1 MKIILNLTKKE
12 ILILSKT
19 IADTAR
25 KSKFNTV
32 SLKEISNLSQDEK
45 DYHSNLISIF
55 NQISLSVQSQGGL

>member
-1 MKIILNLTKKE
+1 MKITLNLTKKE

-55 NQISLSVQSQGGL
+55 NQIS

>member
-1 MKIILNLTKKE
+1 MKITLNLTKRE

-25 KSKFNTV
+25 KTKFNTV

-45 DYHSNLISIF
+45 DYHSDLVSIF
-55 NQISLSVQSQGGL
+55 NQIALSVQYQGGL

>member
-1 MKIILNLTKKE
+1 MKITLNLTKKE

>member
-1 MKIILNLTKKE
+1 MKITLNLTKRE